1 MALPCKAPLGRAVA
15 QKALTQPSAQ
25 RRAATVT
32 VTLRLGGRARHS
44 RRRRGRGCGWRR
56 GHCGSIQ
63 ARRGGVVSPCRQWS
77 SAAPRLGTLVRH
89 ILLTALCPELAPTP
103 GSGRVRPATPLR
115 ALVPVGSLAP
125 RGVSGP
131 TPAGTAAVPVAAVA
145 TAAQHHLDAAARAK
159 EQTGGT
165 LTHTHPEQA
174 EGAGRTR
181 PSAPHCDGTAFNGT
195 VSGAAR
201 SSTSLPARRIAAA
214 PTFFGFTDV
223 VLPAL
228 AHVTSLA
235 LPL

>member
-1 MALPCKAPLGRAVA
+1 M
-15 QKALTQPSAQ
+15 
-25 RRAATVT
+25 TVP
-32 VTLRLGGRARHS
+32 LRLGGRARQS
-44 RRRRGRGCGWRR
+44 RRRNWCGRERERGRGRRR
-56 GHCGSIQ
+56 GHCGSVQ
-63 ARRGGVVSPCRQWS
+63 TRGGGVVSPCSQWS

-115 ALVPVGSLAP
+115 ALVPVGGLAP

-131 TPAGTAAVPVAAVA
+131 TPAATAAVTVAAVA

-214 PTFFGFTDV
+214 PTYFGFTDV